1 MATMTSDAVAAGPP
15 GRLAPALVRRRRRV
29 LRAARTLVAEQ
40 GLEALTMRQLAV
52 EAEMSV
58 ATLYNL
64 IGGRDEILRALGVS
78 FLEELDEAFVQLRA
92 RTPLERAREL
102 LTAVLDTV
110 TRELPKSLLLVVLS
124 DPQLYANLVPSW
136 QPDQALADELGAMV
150 AGGML
155 TNELSTRKIA
165 REVWRMLMA
174 YLRLWAA
181 ESIDERQLRA
191 AVLYNLDI
199 YLLAMAT
206 PAGRKRLLAHA
217 RSLQGHLTV
226 SL

>member
-1 MATMTSDAVAAGPP
+1 MAAMTSDAAAADPP
-15 GRLAPALVRRRRRV
+15 GRMAPALARRRHRV
-29 LRAARTLVAEQ
+29 LRAARALVAEQ

-52 EAEMSV
+52 EADMSV

-64 IGGRDEILRALGVS
+64 IGGRDEILRALGEY

-102 LTAVLDTV
+102 LTTVIDTV
-110 TRELPKSLLLVVLS
+110 TRELPKPVLLLVLS
-124 DPQLYANLVPSW
+124 DAQLYTNLVPSW

-150 AGGML
+150 TAGVL
-155 TNELSTRKIA
+155 TNELSISKIA

-174 YLRLWAA
+174 HLRLWAA
-181 ESIDERQLRA
+181 GSMDEHQLRA
-191 AVLYNLDI
+191 AVLYNLDL
-199 YLLAMAT
+199 YLLAMAA
-206 PAGRKRLLAHA
+206 PASRKRLLGHA
-217 RSLQGHLTV
+217 RSLQRHLTV